1 MNFIFETTGNKNSS
15 AEEPLSKKHAT
26 FLRFMFKNDVKFVNQ
41 SIPLTSFVAMKRK
54 KVAYFFDKSSCTLEF
69 LLPIDQN

>member
-1 MNFIFETTGNKNSS
+1 MNFNFETICNKKSS
-15 AEEPLSKKHAT
+15 AHQLLSNKYAT